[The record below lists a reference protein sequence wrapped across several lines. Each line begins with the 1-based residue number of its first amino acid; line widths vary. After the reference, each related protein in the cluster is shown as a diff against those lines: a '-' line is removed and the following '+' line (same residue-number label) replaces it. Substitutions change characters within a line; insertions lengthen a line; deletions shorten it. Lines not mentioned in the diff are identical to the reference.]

1 MHYRNGREAK
11 NGDKIVK
18 LEGGKVVAFGVLHS
32 AVPGNDFC
40 NGNIATTTMFK
51 TRLPG
56 NVPVNGVFELGMPKR
71 GLEVLVRH
79 WEQTGKPVV
88 YKGALEVNAAPCTGE
103 LCINFHENSES
114 ATLSYTVLDSAEAAA

>member
-1 MHYRNGREAK
+1 MKSKIFNLDQAKASIGEPIKKPIGALKRGRNDR
-11 NGDKIVK
+11 
-18 LEGGKVVAFGVLHS
+18 
-32 AVPGNDFC
+32 